1 MTPTPR
7 RQNRNLAWLVLW
19 CALLGV
25 IAYHMVWQTHKVAA
39 FSSNAFDL
47 AEWVSLHPT
56 VRAES
61 PALFTPL
68 LLRLPLI
75 FLAGVIAASSS
86 VLQAE
91 KGKWIWRGVA
101 LLVVLRLNPPTDF
114 YPWGGGSPNDQ
125 QLGRLTAIG
134 LVVLLVIIA
143 GGRWFWKPISIGLL
157 TASLVTALEGY
168 HRAQKILN
176 SIQIYT
182 EIGGGLV
189 LYMGVLALAGLAVFI
204 SWIVGFWANKKR
216 TLRSSQASP
225 LVS

>member
-1 MTPTPR
+1 MTSKPR
-7 RQNRNLAWLVLW
+7 SQNDLAWLVLW

-25 IAYHMVWQTHKVAA
+25 MAYHMVWQTHKVAA
-39 FSSNAFDL
+39 FNSNAFDL

-75 FLAGVIAASSS
+75 LLAGIMATASS

-91 KGKWIWRGVA
+91 KAKWLWRGVA

-125 QLGRLTAIG
+125 QLGRLTAFG
-134 LVVLLVIIA
+134 LVAVVVLMI
-143 GGRWFWKPISIGLL
+143 GGRWLRFFWKIATLVLLMAGLI
-157 TASLVTALEGY
+157 TAIEGY
-168 HRAQKILN
+168 NRAQKVLE
-176 SIQIYT
+176 SIQIET
-182 EIGGGLV
+182 GLGGGLV
-189 LYMGVLALAGLAVFI
+189 LYMAFLIIPIAVILI
-204 SWIVGFWANKKR
+204 SWVRGFLPKR
-216 TLRSSQASP
+216 P
-225 LVS
+225 LVQYYDQ

>member
-1 MTPTPR
+1 MTPSSNR
-7 RQNRNLAWLVLW
+7 RPKNDLAWLVLW

-39 FSSNAFDL
+39 FNSNAFDL

-75 FLAGVIAASSS
+75 LLAGIMAAASS

-91 KGKWIWRGVA
+91 KAKWLWRGVA

-125 QLGRLTAIG
+125 QLGRLTALG
-134 LVVLLVIIA
+134 LVVVLVLII
-143 GGRWFWKPISIGLL
+143 GGRWLRFFWRPTALVLL
-157 TASLVTALEGY
+157 IASLITALEGY
-168 HRAQKILN
+168 NRAQKVLD
-176 SIQIYT
+176 SIQIET
-182 EIGGGLV
+182 GIGGGLV
-189 LYMGVLALAGLAVFI
+189 LHVVFLVVPLAAIVI
-204 SWIVGFWANKKR
+204 SSARPFLLKTSVR
-216 TLRSSQASP
+216 TAT
-225 LVS
+225 

>member
-1 MTPTPR
+1 MTSNLRPK
-7 RQNRNLAWLVLW
+7 NDLAWLVLW

-39 FSSNAFDL
+39 FNSNAFDL

-75 FLAGVIAASSS
+75 LLAGIMVTASS

-91 KGKWIWRGVA
+91 KAKWLWRGVA

-125 QLGRLTAIG
+125 QLGRLTAFG
-134 LVVLLVIIA
+134 LAAVLVMIL
-143 GGRWFWKPISIGLL
+143 GGRWLRYFWKPATLILL
-157 TASLVTALEGY
+157 IANLIAAIEGY
-168 HRAQKILN
+168 NRAKKVLD
-176 SIQIYT
+176 SIRIET
-182 EIGGGLV
+182 GIGGGLV
-189 LYMGVLALAGLAVFI
+189 VYVVILMIAGVATLANWL
-204 SWIVGFWANKKR
+204 SRNKKR
-216 TLRSSQASP
+216 AYP
-225 LVS
+225 LPNMPS